1 MLTGKSITLGVTAC
15 SAVDKVPELIRRLRK
30 LGAEV
35 RVVMTPN
42 ATQFTTPLLLRHASG
57 NPVSI
62 DQFAG
67 PEVWDKN
74 HKPLAQA
81 DLLLI
86 APASADTLGKAANGL
101 ADNLLTATLLSAD
114 CPIVFATHI
123 NPKMYGKPSVQR
135 NVTALKEDGYTFVEA
150 HSAPFPSAMPT
161 VDEIIDTVLEV
172 LGVKQV

>member
-1 MLTGKSITLGVTAC
+1 MLTGKTITLGVSAC

-30 LGAEV
+30 LGSEV
-35 RVVMTPN
+35 RVIMTPH
-42 ATQFTTPLLLRHASG
+42 AIHFTTPLLLRHASG

-62 DQFAG
+62 DQFEG

-86 APASADTLGKAANGL
+86 APASADILGKAACGL
-101 ADNLLTATLLSAD
+101 ADNLLATTILSAD

-123 NPKMYGKPSVQR
+123 NPKMYSKPSVQR
-135 NVTALKEDGYTFVEA
+135 NVQTLQQDGYTFVKA
-150 HSAPFPSAMPT
+150 QHAPFPSAMPT
-161 VDEIIDTVLEV
+161 VDEIIDTVLKV
-172 LGVKQV
+172 LGASQG